1 MTNLPAA
8 LPDECDSF
16 SQIETVWPRTL
27 DEYERVRFPIS
38 FISISPLCGY
48 FQQDRPRLLVLS
60 LCLVLFV
67 HLFGL

>member
-27 DEYERVRFPIS
+27 DEYERVRVLVVHIFLFFS
-38 FISISPLCGY
+38 KNLFGY
-48 FQQDRPRLLVLS
+48 PFVGLILSQARLLRPA
-60 LCLVLFV
+60 
-67 HLFGL
+67 